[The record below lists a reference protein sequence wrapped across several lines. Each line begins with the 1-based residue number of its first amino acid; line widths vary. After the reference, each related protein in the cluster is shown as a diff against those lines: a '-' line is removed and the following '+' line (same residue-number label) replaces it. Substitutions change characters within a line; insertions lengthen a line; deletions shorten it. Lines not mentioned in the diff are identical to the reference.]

1 MGVDLPNFF
10 LCKSAI
16 FHPIE
21 LPFDVE
27 VAEKNLK
34 CYLLPN
40 KQSRYIEVAQ
50 RGVSSRAIHTQLIV
64 NI

>member
-1 MGVDLPNFF
+1 MLIYQNFF